1 MREEGN
7 LSLFITFEG
16 PEGSGKTTQI
26 ELLSEYLEEKG
37 YPVLATREPG
47 GTNIGDQIRA
57 ILLDPQNTEM
67 LPASEALLFSSA
79 RAQIVNQVI
88 RPHLARGGIVLCDR
102 YADST
107 LAYQGY
113 GHGLD
118 LETLHTI
125 TALATGGLKPDLT
138 IYLDIEV
145 EEGLQRKFT
154 AHKAGQAEWN
164 RLDQQEAAFHRRVRE
179 GYLQMAA
186 REPDRWLVIDATQL
200 VEAIQASIRAGV
212 EAKLVAA
219 HLARPGLPNPGQM
232 GQNQSNSACQSAGS
246 GDPAGAN
253 EQLAKLDVGCSR

>member
-1 MREEGN
+1 

-47 GTNIGDQIRA
+47 GTSIGDQIRA
-57 ILLDPQNTEM
+57 ILLNPHNTDM
-67 LPASEALLFSSA
+67 LPASEALLFSAA

-113 GHGLD
+113 GHGLE
-118 LETLHTI
+118 LETLHAI
-125 TALATGGLKPDLT
+125 TALATEGLKPDL
-138 IYLDIEV
+138 IVYLDVDV
-145 EEGLQRKFT
+145 EEGLQRKLA
-154 AHKAGQAEWN
+154 AHNAGHAEWN
-164 RLDQQEAAFHRRVRE
+164 RIDQQEAAFHRRVRE

-186 REPDRWLVIDATQL
+186 REPDRWLVINANQPL
-200 VEAIQASIRAGV
+200 EVIQASIRAGV
-212 EAKLVAA
+212 KAKLVAA

-232 GQNQSNSACQSAGS
+232 GQNQLNSACQAAGS
-246 GDPAGAN
+246 GDPARVN
-253 EQLAKLDVGCSR
+253 EQLAKLDVGRSR

>member
-1 MREEGN
+1 VREEEN

-47 GTNIGDQIRA
+47 GTSIGDQIRA

-67 LPASEALLFSSA
+67 LPASEALLFSAA
-79 RAQIVNQVI
+79 RAQIVKQVI
-88 RPHLARGGIVLCDR
+88 RPHLARGGLVLCDR

-138 IYLDIEV
+138 IYLDIDI
-145 EEGLQRKFT
+145 EEGLQRKLT
-154 AHKAGQAEWN
+154 AHEAGQAEWN

-186 REPDRWLVIDATQL
+186 REPDRWLIIDATKP

-212 EAKLVAA
+212 EAKL
-219 HLARPGLPNPGQM
+219 
-232 GQNQSNSACQSAGS
+232 
-246 GDPAGAN
+246 
-253 EQLAKLDVGCSR
+253 DVGCSR

>member
-1 MREEGN
+1 MG
-7 LSLFITFEG
+7 LFITFEG
-16 PEGSGKTTQI
+16 PEGSGKTTQM
-26 ELLSEYLEEKG
+26 ELLSDYLKEKG

-67 LPASEALLFSSA
+67 LPASEALLFSAA

-88 RPHLARGGIVLCDR
+88 RPHLAQGDIVLCDR

-118 LETLHTI
+118 LEILYAI
-125 TALATGGLKPDLT
+125 TALATEGLKPDLT
-138 IYLDIEV
+138 VYLDIDV
-145 EEGLQRKFT
+145 EEGLRRKLA

-164 RLDQQEAAFHRRVRE
+164 RLDRQETAFHRRVRE

-186 REPDRWLVIDATQL
+186 REPDRWLVIDATQPL
-200 VEAIQASIRAGV
+200 EAIQASIRARV
-212 EAKLVAA
+212 EAEL
-219 HLARPGLPNPGQM
+219 
-232 GQNQSNSACQSAGS
+232 
-246 GDPAGAN
+246 GA
-253 EQLAKLDVGCSR
+253 GCSR